1 MNRRQKIEKNIFKFL
16 REAWNFIK
24 HPVVGLMICGLIAF
38 IFYQLGSPKVKL
50 RYYVSLIKPMD
61 IFWNPIDNPEIS
73 ILWKGKEIDFLIS
86 RKIVLWNAGTKYLE
100 KSNILPADPIRIVPT
115 KNIKILSA
123 QVIQTSRPELKF
135 ITTIKKEKKN
145 DIQYIK
151 LDWEGDEV
159 LEKHDGV
166 FLKLLYTG
174 KVNCDFHVLGRIKGC
189 PRGFKETSI
198 DIFTAVSPWWKY
210 GALILFIAFFFI
222 GCFCIK
228 SGIGKLK
235 KGCVFDGLGGI
246 FGAVCMGISLLF
258 FLLLLIRSFGIP
270 TWLY

>member
-1 MNRRQKIEKNIFKFL
+1 MNRRQKTEKNIFKFL

-24 HPVVGLMICGLIAF
+24 HPVVGLVICGLIAF
-38 IFYQLGSPKVKL
+38 TFYQLGSPKVKL

-61 IFWNPIDNPEIS
+61 IVWKTIDNPEIS
-73 ILWKGKEIDFLIS
+73 ILWKGKKIDFLVS
-86 RKIVLWNAGTKYLE
+86 RKIVLWNAGTRYLE

-189 PRGFKETSI
+189 PRGFKETSMN
-198 DIFTAVSPWWKY
+198 IFTATSPWWKY
-210 GALILFIAFFFI
+210 GMLILFIASFF
-222 GCFCIK
+222 GSCFCIK
-228 SGIGKLK
+228 SGIRDLK

-246 FGAVCMGISLLF
+246 FGAVCMCI
-258 FLLLLIRSFGIP
+258 LLLILLLVLIRAFEIP
-270 TWLY
+270 AWLH